1 MTAARGALVTGG
13 ARGIGYAIAETLA
26 IRGDAVTIADLD
38 AERAHQSCAELQS
51 RGLEA
56 RAAALD
62 VTDVAQVARVL
73 EESDRATPLATVV
86 CNAGIGLSNGVLDTS
101 EADFDRV
108 LAVNV
113 KGVFFTMQA
122 ALRLMVP
129 RGEGSIVAI
138 SSTSGFTAS
147 SVPMAAYDASKAAV
161 RMLTT
166 AAAREVAKQGVRVN
180 AVAPGTVAT
189 ELVKEVLT
197 EEAIERITRERI
209 PMGRLADPYEIAAAV
224 AFLSSDSAAYVTGH
238 TLVVDGG
245 WLT

>member
-1 MTAARGALVTGG
+1 MTDVRGALVTGG

-26 IRGDAVTIADLD
+26 ARGDAVTIADVD
-38 AERAHQSCAELQS
+38 GDRARESCTALQGH
-51 RGLEA
+51 GLEA

-62 VTDVAQVARVL
+62 VTDVGQVARVL
-73 EESDRATPLATVV
+73 AEADRETPLATVV
-86 CNAGIGLSNGVLDTS
+86 CNAGIGLSNGILDTS
-101 EADFDRV
+101 EGDFDRV

-129 RGEGSIVAI
+129 RGAGSVVAV

-161 RMLTT
+161 KMLTA
-166 AAAREVAKQGVRVN
+166 AAAREVAKTGVRVN
-180 AVAPGTVAT
+180 SVAPGTVAT
-189 ELVKEVLT
+189 ELVKEVLP
-197 EEAIERITRERI
+197 EEAIARIIEERI

-224 AFLSSDSAAYVTGH
+224 AFLSSASATYVTGH